1 MRTFGAKSGVC
12 FSHIDLINHIDL
24 IDLIDL
30 TDHIHL
36 IDHIKSISHIIH
48 LYIYPADEQFPE
60 FLR

>member
-1 MRTFGAKSGVC
+1 MKTFGEKSGVC
-12 FSHIDLINHIDL
+12 FNHIDL
-24 IDLIDL
+24 IELID
-30 TDHIHL
+30 HINL